1 MSVKIVTDSTA
12 DLSPEVVKELR
23 ITIVPEY
30 VLFGD
35 KTFRDGIDISYDE
48 LYEKLIN
55 NPKLPSTSQP
65 TPANFTK
72 VYQELSKETDEII
85 SIHVAGKLSGTYSSA
100 LQGRKLVDT
109 KCNITIIDSESI
121 SMGLGIITMSAARL
135 ALLNEKPD
143 KIIDE
148 IKEEI
153 EHIHLFA
160 TFETL
165 KYLALGGRIGKARAL
180 FGSILNVK
188 PIITLRHGEFAP
200 VGNFRTRTKAID
212 KLYELAKNYSNI
224 QEIAVIYS
232 TTPDEANGLKDRLN
246 SLVDKKCLY
255 LARLG
260 PALGVHGGPGTLA
273 VVIRN
278 KVNENDL
285 KKDASNPSTQK
296 INGPS
301 LHLPKFNL
309 PSRR

>member
-1 MSVKIVTDSTA
+1 MTVKIVTDSTA
-12 DLSPEVVKELR
+12 DLSPEVVKELG
-23 ITIVPEY
+23 ITVVPEY

-35 KTFRDGIDISYDE
+35 KTFRDGIDISYNE

-55 NPKLPSTSQP
+55 NPKPPSTSQP
-65 TPANFTK
+65 TPADFTQ
-72 VYQELSKETDEII
+72 VYQALSKETNEII
-85 SIHVAGKLSGTYSSA
+85 SIHLSGKLSGTYSSA
-100 LQGRKLVDT
+100 LQGQKVIDN
-109 KCNITIIDSESI
+109 KCNISVIDSESVT
-121 SMGLGIITMSAARL
+121 MGLGMLVMFAAKL
-135 ALLNEKPD
+135 ALKNESPE
-143 KIIDE
+143 KIVDE
-148 IKEEI
+148 IKEELKN
-153 EHIHLFA
+153 IHLFA
-160 TFETL
+160 TFDTL

-260 PALGVHGGPGTLA
+260 PALGVHGGPGVLLVA
-273 VVIRN
+273 VR
-278 KVNENDL
+278 
-285 KKDASNPSTQK
+285 
-296 INGPS
+296 
-301 LHLPKFNL
+301 
-309 PSRR
+309 